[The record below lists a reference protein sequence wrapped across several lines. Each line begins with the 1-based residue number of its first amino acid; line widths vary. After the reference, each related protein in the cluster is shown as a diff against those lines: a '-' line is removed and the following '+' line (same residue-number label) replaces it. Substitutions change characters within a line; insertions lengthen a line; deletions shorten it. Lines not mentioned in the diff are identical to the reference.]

1 MSEIQKSV
9 FLKQN
14 QHLFGWRE
22 AGLLSFPIIHL
33 LPKNPFTHLD
43 LPPFPQSLWDHHPHK
58 HRFTHPDQSHD
69 TTHGLLFA
77 GVKAGGYL
85 EDLGIDTS
93 MDVSPTLRSVYI
105 HSPYLS
111 VPQRVPLCEE
121 KTAKSWPALVLLFF
135 HLHTYSLISAF
146 PLSVFP
152 FSGWNGWWRCYG
164 RKWALA
170 ASEKS
175 SDWLAVGRPEQTAT
189 SGDQAE
195 AFNSEQTAEAWPGQ
209 TQAGSGVLSL
219 SPVLIPAHAQK
230 RHRKCLTTF
239 SPQSPMKLLLPV
251 VFPTNPKVFFLLL
264 SVDFYLR
271 CDVKSG

>member
-1 MSEIQKSV
+1 MYIKGSDFIIYLFSHHVFFHLITSFYVMSEIRKSF

-111 VPQRVPLCEE
+111 VPQRAPLCEE
-121 KTAKSWPALVLLFF
+121 KTAKSWPAFVSIFF
-135 HLHTYSLISAF
+135 HLHTYSHIF
-146 PLSVFP
+146 CFP
-152 FSGWNGWWRCYG
+152 FLRLERLVEVL
-164 RKWALA
+164 RK
-170 ASEKS
+170 K
-175 SDWLAVGRPEQTAT
+175 VGT
-189 SGDQAE
+189 
-195 AFNSEQTAEAWPGQ
+195 
-209 TQAGSGVLSL
+209 GSV
-219 SPVLIPAHAQK
+219 
-230 RHRKCLTTF
+230 RK
-239 SPQSPMKLLLPV
+239 V
-251 VFPTNPKVFFLLL
+251 I
-264 SVDFYLR
+264 
-271 CDVKSG
+271 